1 MVTEALMASWGYS
14 GLVARELARDRL
26 LQTGIPLDDDQKKSA
41 ISAYLSS
48 LGIKSDES
56 LNRWLVAEGLD
67 DQQLALRA
75 DRYMRWYL
83 LCEKRFRQQ
92 VSSLFLKRKSLLDR
106 VVYSLHWVDDHPLA
120 QELFIRLKEGE
131 CNFENLSC
139 LLPESPQAGLP
150 SGKFGPIALADV
162 PSELAEL
169 LRVSQP
175 GQVWPP
181 KKVQEGWVI
190 IQLVELQP
198 AVFNQGLRRDLCLE
212 LGDCWLQECIQFN
225 NAKAIV

>member
-1 MVTEALMASWGYS
+1 MVNEALIESWGYS
-14 GLVARELARDRL
+14 GLVAREQARDRL
-26 LQTGIPLDDDQKKSA
+26 LQTGIPLDNDQKEMA

-56 LNRWLVAEGLD
+56 LNRWLLSEGLD

-75 DRYMRWYL
+75 DRYMRWFL

-92 VSSLFLKRKSLLDR
+92 VSSLFLKRKSQLDR
-106 VVYSLHWVDDHPLA
+106 VVYSLHWVDDHALA

-131 CNFENLSC
+131 CNFENLIC

-150 SGKFGPIALADV
+150 SGKYGPIALADV

-181 KKVQEGWVI
+181 KKVQDGWVI

-212 LGDCWLQECIQFN
+212 LGDCWLQECVQM
-225 NAKAIV
+225 NAQKSIV

>member
-1 MVTEALMASWGYS
+1 M
-14 GLVARELARDRL
+14 AREQARDRL
-26 LQTGIPLDDDQKKSA
+26 LQTGIPLDNDQKEMA

-56 LNRWLVAEGLD
+56 LNRWLLSEGLD

-75 DRYMRWYL
+75 DRYMRWFL

-92 VSSLFLKRKSLLDR
+92 VSSLFLKRKSQLDR
-106 VVYSLHWVDDHPLA
+106 VVYSLHWVDDHALA

-131 CNFENLSC
+131 CNFENPTC

-150 SGKFGPIALADV
+150 SGKYGPIALADV

-181 KKVQEGWVI
+181 KKVQDGWVI

-212 LGDCWLQECIQFN
+212 LGDCWLQECVQM
-225 NAKAIV
+225 NAQKSIV

>member
-14 GLVARELARDRL
+14 GLVAKELARDRL
-26 LQTGIPLDDDQKKSA
+26 LQTAIPLDDDQKKSA

-56 LNRWLVAEGLD
+56 LNRWMVAEGLD

-131 CNFENLSC
+131 CNFENLFC

-150 SGKFGPIALADV
+150 SGKYGPIALADV

-175 GQVWPP
+175 GQIWPP
-181 KKVQEGWVI
+181 KKVQGGWVI

-212 LGDCWLQECIQFN
+212 LGDCWLQECVQMS
-225 NAKAIV
+225 AKKSFV